1 MGASFSWGGEDIWVV
16 VLAGGEDTWVVVL
29 ARGCE
34 DIWVGVLAGGE
45 ESLVAL
51 VIACGCG
58 RPLYAQHLRAP
69 LMQVLS
75 WLMFR
80 SFHISIHAPRK

>member
-51 VIACGCG
+51 VIACGCARYILNTCA
-58 RPLYAQHLRAP
+58 RP
-69 LMQVLS
+69 
-75 WLMFR
+75 
-80 SFHISIHAPRK
+80 

>member
-1 MGASFSWGGEDIWVV
+1 MVVLAWVGEDILVVVLAWVSEDIWVV
-16 VLAGGEDTWVVVL
+16 
-29 ARGCE
+29 
-34 DIWVGVLAGGE
+34 VLAGGE

-80 SFHISIHAPRK
+80 SFHRSIHAPRK